1 MSKTP
6 NRWIGLV
13 FIAMAIS
20 LVIIDGTI
28 VNTIFPAI
36 IADLSLSSSEV
47 QWVQESYVLVFASL
61 LLIWGTIGDRIGRRK
76 LLIIGIFVFTA
87 ASIWAG
93 FSTDATSLIVS
104 RIAQGVGGAMV
115 LPTTLSLVNATFQG
129 KERGIAF
136 AIWGSTIGGMVAIGP
151 VLGGWLATDFD
162 WRWAFNI
169 NAPLGLIIII
179 GLLIFATESKQT
191 QRQGNLD
198 WLGAGI
204 SVIMFSTLVFGL
216 IEGRAY
222 GWWQVNPANLFA
234 IGDFKWPAT
243 GISVIPVSLAIF
255 AISTV
260 LFVLWER
267 SREKAQKSVI
277 LDLRLFSISSFRN
290 GSIAAGI
297 ISMGE
302 FGLLFAIPLWL
313 QNVQGL
319 SAISA
324 GLVLLWLA
332 GGAFFASAVIS
343 RLSGVL
349 SATNAVR
356 IGVLLELVAVAG
368 IAFIASTEGGWQ
380 GIAPFLAIYG
390 IGVGIA
396 TAQLT
401 GVILADVPIEK
412 TGQASGSQSTVRQI
426 GSALGIAVLGTV
438 LFTSTQASIETR
450 IVNLPSLSVLAD
462 TARADLALQIAQPVA
477 DSAGAAIVAVPQFL
491 TSQGVPENVANEVT
505 LAAAN
510 GFTDGMK
517 ATGWT
522 AAFFLLLGLA
532 STYNLGTKSKLV
544 ATAAKP
550 RAKAAPKAKPKT
562 KADAE

>member
-13 FIAMAIS
+13 FISMAIS

-28 VNTIFPAI
+28 VNTIFPSI
-36 IADLSLSSSEV
+36 IQDLRLTSTEV

-61 LLIWGTIGDRIGRRK
+61 LLVWGTIGDRIGRRR
-76 LLIIGIFVFTA
+76 LLIIGIFIFTA

-93 FSTDATSLIVS
+93 FSTDAPSMILARIV
-104 RIAQGVGGAMV
+104 QGIGGAMV

-136 AIWGSTIGGMVAIGP
+136 AIWGSTIGGMVAVGP

-179 GLLIFATESKQT
+179 GLLIFATESKQS
-191 QRQGNLD
+191 QREGRID
-198 WLGAGI
+198 WVGAGI

-222 GWWQVNPANLFA
+222 GWWNVNPANQFA
-234 IGDFKWPAT
+234 IGDFKWPTT

-255 AISTV
+255 VIATV
-260 LFVLWER
+260 VFVLWER
-267 SREKAQKSVI
+267 SREKAQKNVI
-277 LDLRLFSISSFRN
+277 LDLGLFHIGSFRN

-319 SAISA
+319 SPVSS

-332 GGAFFASAVIS
+332 GGAFLASGVGGALSGKLSAV
-343 RLSGVL
+343 
-349 SATNAVR
+349 NAVR
-356 IGVLLELVAVAG
+356 IGVLLELIAVAG
-368 IAFIASTEGGWQ
+368 IAFIASTSGGWQ
-380 GIAPFLAIYG
+380 GIAPFLAVY
-390 IGVGIA
+390 GVGVGLA

-401 GVILADVPIEK
+401 GVIMVDVPNEK

-450 IVNLPSLSVLAD
+450 INELPALSVVDAPTRQVIAD
-462 TARADLALQIAQPVA
+462 QIAGPVA
-477 DSAGAAIVAVPQFL
+477 DSAGAAIAAIPQFL
-491 TSQGVPENVANEVT
+491 TSQGMPQDVANQVT
-505 LAAAN
+505 IAAAD

-517 ATGWT
+517 ATGWA
-522 AAFFLLLGLA
+522 AAFFLLLGLG
-532 STYNLGTKSKLV
+532 STYNLGKKTQREKK
-544 ATAAKP
+544 AKQTAA
-550 RAKAAPKAKPKT
+550 
-562 KADAE
+562 

>member
-1 MSKTP
+1 MSKSP

-13 FIAMAIS
+13 FISMAIS

-28 VNTIFPAI
+28 VNTIFPAV
-36 IADLSLSSSEV
+36 IADLNLTSTEV

-61 LLIWGTIGDRIGRRK
+61 LLVWGTIGDRIGRRK
-76 LLIIGIFVFTA
+76 LLIIGILIFTA

-93 FSTDATSLIVS
+93 FSTDASSMILA

-136 AIWGSTIGGMVAIGP
+136 AVWGSTIGGMVAVGP

-179 GLLIFATESKQT
+179 GLLLFATESKQN
-191 QRQGNLD
+191 QREGRID
-198 WLGAGI
+198 WVGAGI
-204 SVIMFSTLVFGL
+204 SVVMFSTLVFGL

-222 GWWQVNPANLFA
+222 GWWTVNEGSNFA
-234 IGDFKWPAT
+234 IGDFKWPTT

-255 AISTV
+255 VISTV

-267 SREKAQKSVI
+267 SREKAQKNVI
-277 LDLRLFSISSFRN
+277 LDLRLFSIASFRN

-319 SAISA
+319 SAISS

-332 GGAFFASAVIS
+332 GGAFLA
-343 RLSGVL
+343 SGVGGALNGKL
-349 SATNAVR
+349 SPTNAVR
-356 IGVLLELVAVAG
+356 IGVLLELIAVAG
-368 IAFIASTEGGWQ
+368 IAFIASTDGSWQ
-380 GIAPFLAIYG
+380 GIAPFLALY
-390 IGVGIA
+390 GVGIGLA

-401 GVILADVPIEK
+401 GVIMVDVPMEK
-412 TGQASGSQSTVRQI
+412 NGQASGSQSTVRQI

-450 IVNLPSLSVLAD
+450 IVEIPSLSVL
-462 TARADLALQIAQPVA
+462 DLETREVLAETIAKPVA
-477 DSAGAAIVAVPQFL
+477 DSAGAAIAQIPAYV
-491 TSQGVPENVANEVT
+491 TSLGIPEEAAQQIT
-505 LAAAN
+505 GAAAE

-517 ATGWT
+517 ATGWA

-532 STYNLGTKSKLV
+532 STYNLGTKSKEV
-544 ATAAKP
+544 AAVKKP
-550 RAKAAPKAKPKT
+550 RAKT
-562 KADAE
+562 KAEPKP